1 MIQLDVILPNI
12 LDGERNE
19 LSVSRGK
26 NYIWLLLVLPGMLFV
41 IFFMLVPLFSLCFTS
56 FFPEQSFSF
65 SSYFKLFQDAYFQ
78 QTFVRSVRLSL
89 LSTFMCALLGYPTA
103 YYISKYSR
111 HKGMMMAF
119 AMFPMFTS
127 PVVRSFSWMVILGKR
142 GMVNNFLL
150 WTGLFAKPQ
159 DLLYNEFS
167 MTVGFVQLFL
177 PQMILSLIGVM
188 DNIPDDLTL
197 AAGNLGAGKLK
208 SFFKVIFPLSIS
220 GLVTGSVLVFTGC
233 MTAYT
238 TPQLLGGTDT
248 RVLATMVYQYAMSL
262 RDWTQASVVAVV
274 MIVVTMAISSVF
286 NSVSRKINPM
296 A

>member
-1 MIQLDVILPNI
+1 MQKKTRV
-12 LDGERNE
+12 
-19 LSVSRGK
+19 
-26 NYIWLLLVLPGMLFV
+26 WLLLVIPGVFFV
-41 IFFMLVPLFSLCFTS
+41 VFFMLIPLFSLCFSS
-56 FFPEQSFSF
+56 FYDDAGFTLAN
-65 SSYFKLFQDAYFQ
+65 YFRLFGDMYFQ
-78 QTFVRSVRLSL
+78 QVFVRSLRLSL
-89 LSTFMCALLGYPTA
+89 LSTAVCAVLGFPTA

-119 AMFPMFTS
+119 AVFPMFTS
-127 PVVRSFSWMVILGKR
+127 PVIRSFSWMVILGKR
-142 GMVNNFLL
+142 GIVNSFLVSI
-150 WTGLFAKPQ
+150 GLFAKPQ
-159 DLLYNEFS
+159 SLLYNEFS

-188 DNIPDDLTL
+188 DSIPDDLTL
-197 AAGNLGAGKLK
+197 AAGSLGATRIG
-208 SFFKVIFPLSIS
+208 SFFHVVFPLSIS

-248 RVLATMVYQYAMSL
+248 RVLSTMIYQYAMSL

-274 MIVVTMAISSVF
+274 MIVVTMTVSSAF
-286 NSVSRKINPM
+286 NSLSRRINPM

>member
-1 MIQLDVILPNI
+1 MQKKTRV
-12 LDGERNE
+12 
-19 LSVSRGK
+19 
-26 NYIWLLLVLPGMLFV
+26 WLLLVIPGVFFV
-41 IFFMLVPLFSLCFTS
+41 VFFMLIPLFSLCFSS
-56 FFPEQSFSF
+56 FYDDAGFTLTN
-65 SSYFKLFQDAYFQ
+65 YFRLFGDMYFQ
-78 QTFVRSVRLSL
+78 QVFVRSLRLSL
-89 LSTFMCALLGYPTA
+89 LSTAVCAVLGFPTA

-119 AMFPMFTS
+119 AVFPMFTS
-127 PVVRSFSWMVILGKR
+127 PVIRSFSWMVILGKR
-142 GMVNNFLL
+142 GIVNSFLVSI
-150 WTGLFAKPQ
+150 GLFAKPQ
-159 DLLYNEFS
+159 SLLYNEFS

-188 DNIPDDLTL
+188 DSIPDDLTL
-197 AAGNLGAGKLK
+197 VAGSLGATRIG
-208 SFFKVIFPLSIS
+208 SFFHVVFPLSIS

-248 RVLATMVYQYAMSL
+248 RVLSTMIYQYAMSL

-274 MIVVTMAISSVF
+274 MIVVTMTVSSAF
-286 NSVSRKINPM
+286 NSLSRRINPM

>member
-1 MIQLDVILPNI
+1 MH
-12 LDGERNE
+12 
-19 LSVSRGK
+19 GK
-26 NYIWLLLVLPGMLFV
+26 DEPLVNRKKNFVWLLLVLPGVLFV
-41 IFFMLVPLFSLCFTS
+41 TLFMLIPLFSLCMTS
-56 FFPEQSFSF
+56 FFPDQSFSF
-65 SSYFKLFQDAYFQ
+65 SSYFSLFKDVYFQ
-78 QTFVRSVRLSL
+78 QTFVRSIRLSL

-119 AMFPMFTS
+119 AVFPMFTS

-142 GMVNNFLL
+142 GIVNNFLV
-150 WTGLFAKPQ
+150 WSGLFAKPQ

-177 PQMILSLIGVM
+177 PQMILALIGVM

-197 AAGNLGAGKLK
+197 AAGNLGATKIG
-208 SFFKVIFPLSIS
+208 SFIHVIFPLSIS

-274 MIVVTMAISSVF
+274 MIVCTMAISSVF
-286 NSVSRKINPM
+286 NSMSRKINPM

>member
-1 MIQLDVILPNI
+1 M
-12 LDGERNE
+12 R
-19 LSVSRGK
+19 
-26 NYIWLLLVLPGMLFV
+26 
-41 IFFMLVPLFSLCFTS
+41 SL
-56 FFPEQSFSF
+56 
-65 SSYFKLFQDAYFQ
+65 
-78 QTFVRSVRLSL
+78 RLSL
-89 LSTFMCALLGYPTA
+89 LSTAVCAVLGFPTA

-119 AMFPMFTS
+119 AVFPMFTS
-127 PVVRSFSWMVILGKR
+127 PVIRSFSWMVILGKR
-142 GMVNNFLL
+142 GIVNSFLVSI
-150 WTGLFAKPQ
+150 GLFAKPQ
-159 DLLYNEFS
+159 SLLYNEFS

-188 DNIPDDLTL
+188 DSIPDDLTL
-197 AAGNLGAGKLK
+197 AAGSLGATRIG
-208 SFFKVIFPLSIS
+208 SFFHVVFPLSIS

-248 RVLATMVYQYAMSL
+248 RVLSTMIYQYAMSL

-274 MIVVTMAISSVF
+274 MIVVTMAVSSAF
-286 NSVSRKINPM
+286 NSLSRRINPM

>member
-1 MIQLDVILPNI
+1 M
-12 LDGERNE
+12 
-19 LSVSRGK
+19 SRGK
-26 NYIWLLLVLPGMLFV
+26 NWIWLLLILPGTLFV
-41 IFFMLVPLFSLCFTS
+41 TFFMLVPLFSLCMTS

-65 SSYFKLFQDAYFQ
+65 SSYFKLFKDAYFQ

-119 AMFPMFTS
+119 AVFPMFTS

-142 GMVNNFLL
+142 GIVNNFLVAI
-150 WTGLFAKPQ
+150 GLFAKPQ
-159 DLLYNEFS
+159 SLLYNEFS

-197 AAGNLGAGKLK
+197 AAGNLGAGRLR
-208 SFFKVIFPLSIS
+208 SFFEVVFPLSVS

-238 TPQLLGGTDT
+238 APQLLGGADT
-248 RVLATMVYQYAMSL
+248 RVLSTMVYQYAMSL

-274 MIVVTMAISSVF
+274 MIVVTMLVSSVF
-286 NSVSRKINPM
+286 NTVSKKVNPI

>member
-1 MIQLDVILPNI
+1 MN
-12 LDGERNE
+12 RK
-19 LSVSRGK
+19 K
-26 NYIWLLLVLPGMLFV
+26 NFVWPLLVLPGVLFV
-41 IFFMLVPLFSLCFTS
+41 TVFMLIPLFSLCLTS
-56 FFPEQSFSF
+56 FFPDQTFSL
-65 SSYFKLFQDAYFQ
+65 SSYFSLFKDQYFQ
-78 QTFVRSVRLSL
+78 QTFVRSIRLSL
-89 LSTFMCALLGYPTA
+89 LSTFMCALLGFPSA

-119 AMFPMFTS
+119 AVFPIFTS

-142 GMVNNFLL
+142 GIVNNFLV
-150 WTGLFAKPQ
+150 WSGLFAKPQ

-177 PQMILSLIGVM
+177 PQMILALIGVM

-197 AAGNLGAGKLK
+197 AAGNLGATRIG
-208 SFFKVIFPLSIS
+208 SFIHVIFPLSIS

-274 MIVVTMAISSVF
+274 MIVCTMAISSIF
-286 NSVSRKINPM
+286 NSMSRKINPM

>member
-1 MIQLDVILPNI
+1 MQKK
-12 LDGERNE
+12 
-19 LSVSRGK
+19 SK
-26 NYIWLLLVLPGMLFV
+26 IWLVLVVPVVFFV
-41 IFFMLVPLFSLCFTS
+41 VFFMLIPLFSLCFSS
-56 FFPEQSFSF
+56 FYDDAGFTLAN
-65 SSYFKLFQDAYFQ
+65 YFRLFGDMYFQ
-78 QTFVRSVRLSL
+78 QVFVRSLRLSL
-89 LSTFMCALLGYPTA
+89 LSTAVCAVLGFPTA

-119 AMFPMFTS
+119 AVFPMFTS
-127 PVVRSFSWMVILGKR
+127 PVIRSFSWMVILGKR
-142 GMVNNFLL
+142 GIVNSFLVSI
-150 WTGLFAKPQ
+150 GLFAKPQ
-159 DLLYNEFS
+159 SLLYNEFS

-188 DNIPDDLTL
+188 DSIPDDLTL
-197 AAGNLGAGKLK
+197 AAGSLGATRIG
-208 SFFKVIFPLSIS
+208 SFFHVVFPLSIS

-248 RVLATMVYQYAMSL
+248 RVLSTMIYQYAKSL

-274 MIVVTMAISSVF
+274 MIVVTMAVSSAF
-286 NSVSRKINPM
+286 NSLSRRINPM

>member
-1 MIQLDVILPNI
+1 MQKKTRV
-12 LDGERNE
+12 
-19 LSVSRGK
+19 
-26 NYIWLLLVLPGMLFV
+26 WLLLVIPGVFFV
-41 IFFMLVPLFSLCFTS
+41 VFFMLIPLFSLCFSS
-56 FFPEQSFSF
+56 FYDDAGFTLTN
-65 SSYFKLFQDAYFQ
+65 YFRLFGDMYFQ
-78 QTFVRSVRLSL
+78 QVFVRSLRLSL
-89 LSTFMCALLGYPTA
+89 LSTAVCAVLGFPTA

-119 AMFPMFTS
+119 AVFPMFTS
-127 PVVRSFSWMVILGKR
+127 PVIRSFSWMVILGKR
-142 GMVNNFLL
+142 GIVNSFLVSI
-150 WTGLFAKPQ
+150 GLFAKPQ
-159 DLLYNEFS
+159 SLLYNEFS

-188 DNIPDDLTL
+188 DSIPDDLTL
-197 AAGNLGAGKLK
+197 VAGSLGATRIG
-208 SFFKVIFPLSIS
+208 SFFHVVFPLSIS

-248 RVLATMVYQYAMSL
+248 RVLSTMIYQYAMSL

-274 MIVVTMAISSVF
+274 MIVVTMTVSSVF
-286 NSVSRKINPM
+286 NSLSRRINPM

>member
-1 MIQLDVILPNI
+1 MQKK
-12 LDGERNE
+12 
-19 LSVSRGK
+19 SK
-26 NYIWLLLVLPGMLFV
+26 IWLVLVVPGVFFV
-41 IFFMLVPLFSLCFTS
+41 VFFMLIPLFSLCFSS
-56 FFPEQSFSF
+56 FYGDTGFTLAN
-65 SSYFKLFQDAYFQ
+65 YFRLFGDVYFQ
-78 QTFVRSVRLSL
+78 QVFLRSLRLSL
-89 LSTFMCALLGYPTA
+89 LSTAVCAVLGFPTA
-103 YYISKYSR
+103 YYISKYSK

-119 AMFPMFTS
+119 AVFPMFTS
-127 PVVRSFSWMVILGKR
+127 PVIRSFSWMVILGKR
-142 GMVNNFLL
+142 GIVNSFLVSI
-150 WTGLFAKPQ
+150 GLFAKPQ
-159 DLLYNEFS
+159 SLLYNEFS

-188 DNIPDDLTL
+188 DSIPDDLTL
-197 AAGNLGAGKLK
+197 AAGSLGATRIG
-208 SFFKVIFPLSIS
+208 SFFHVVFPLSIS

-248 RVLATMVYQYAMSL
+248 RVLSTMVYQYAMSL

-274 MIVVTMAISSVF
+274 MIVATMVISSVF